1 MSLSGL
7 SSLSSLQVTA
17 LPATL
22 PSGSVLSG
30 KSTAFQR
37 DAAAETITSG
47 HSILMCERPPLMMH
61 CAGCPRP
68 QKTAEPVQVPCAMPA
83 SVTMAEWQRSALG
96 IFKRDGIFA
105 EYATVPLVNLHV
117 VPESLSNDQVR
128 APPPL

>member
-30 KSTAFQR
+30 KSTVFQR
-37 DAAAETITSG
+37 DAAAETTTSG
-47 HSILMCERPPLMMH
+47 HSILMCEQPPLLMH
-61 CAGCPRP
+61 CADCPRP
-68 QKTAEPVQVPCAMPA
+68 QKTAQHVQALCAMPA
-83 SVTMAEWQRSALG
+83 SVTTAEWQRSALG

-105 EYATVPLVNLHV
+105 EYATVPLVNLHI
-117 VPESLSNDQVR
+117 VPESISNDQVC
-128 APPPL
+128 L